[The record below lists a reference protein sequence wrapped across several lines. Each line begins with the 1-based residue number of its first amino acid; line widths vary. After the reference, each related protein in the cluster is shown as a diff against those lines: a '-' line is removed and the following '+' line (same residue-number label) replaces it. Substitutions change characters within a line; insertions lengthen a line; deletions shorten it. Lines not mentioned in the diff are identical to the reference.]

1 MTSRPRRLLQLTLLA
16 LGLSLV
22 GVVVITYLTWPA
34 NLFGDYVRI
43 RQNRE
48 ANIRTLTKG
57 IEREADPFERRFY
70 QAMLAEEK
78 GELEKAIRGLQSLRD
93 DAEPGSK
100 FHLKVTLRLGQ
111 VYGLNRQPEE
121 ELATYQALMNQYPG
135 PSRLSQAAFYLRQGD
150 RSRAR
155 ALLDEALV
163 QDEKDGSLG
172 SDRRFA
178 QQLQSM
184 AGSKEREGVSP
195 SR

>member
-1 MTSRPRRLLQLTLLA
+1 
-16 LGLSLV
+16 
-22 GVVVITYLTWPA
+22 
-34 NLFGDYVRI
+34 
-43 RQNRE
+43 
-48 ANIRTLTKG
+48 
-57 IEREADPFERRFY
+57 
-70 QAMLAEEK
+70 
-78 GELEKAIRGLQSLRD
+78 
-93 DAEPGSK
+93 
-100 FHLKVTLRLGQ
+100 
-111 VYGLNRQPEE
+111 
-121 ELATYQALMNQYPG
+121 MNQYPG

-178 QQLQSM
+178 QRLQSM